1 MIAFFRF
8 YVSFCREIHRI
19 FSLYIIYIEKNEP
32 NIWLF
37 EIKNVLLQSITP
49 KG

>member
-19 FSLYIIYIEKNEP
+19 FALYIIYIEKKRAKYLVIQNKRCTFAV
-32 NIWLF
+32 NY
-37 EIKNVLLQSITP
+37 S
-49 KG
+49 